1 MFCCQ
6 YLSNCCSRASLSSS
20 QTRSEASSQACQH
33 LSPLSPFRHCSSSA
47 LQQNDCSRNC
57 NKLWAI
63 FIMTAA
69 YRPLFRRHQL
79 WSRNCWNENQYFHH
93 LCFICEVCVLLK
105 DFVRDRS
112 PLQILAWFDLNGGSD
127 GGTILSCIWWV
138 RSPWAR
144 VLQSQVWSP
153 VLCFTQLLS
162 PLMHR
167 GFYLCKNCKNDL
179 ER

>member
-6 YLSNCCSRASLSSS
+6 YLANCCSRASLSSS

-162 PLMHR
+162 LTAPQFL
-167 GFYLCKNCKNDL
+167 FV
-179 ER
+179 